1 MGKDSCTMEIRWW
14 KLRAILF
21 GYRGYIYIKRYF
33 KITSIRFLVTFV
45 WLTSPCEYFFFFSC
59 LLMTK
64 ILMAVDEIIVNL
76 LKLIVFIFKNLLR
89 YYTNIINS
97 SILEIE
103 RERKVKFADIYIFIL
118 FFKRYKSDSGK
129 VFPLRKARSKSSSI
143 PSRLHNRTRRESFP
157 CFEDI
162 GKTTFKT
169 ALYDSKL
176 GERRYYVS
184 PCWKIFWTKYPSNGN
199 RQMVNNGCS
208 VNFFKTSN
216 KSRYYSY

>member
-1 MGKDSCTMEIRWW
+1 MET
-14 KLRAILF
+14 ACDILF

-64 ILMAVDEIIVNL
+64 ICILMAVDEIIVNL

-103 RERKVKFADIYIFIL
+103 RERNKSKICRYIYIFIL
-118 FFKRYKSDSGK
+118 SFKRYKSDSGK

-143 PSRLHNRTRRESFP
+143 PSRLHTIGRDAKAFRASRTLVKLLSKLRYTIPNLAR
-157 CFEDI
+157 EDI
-162 GKTTFKT
+162 TSRHVGKYSGQNI
-169 ALYDSKL
+169 L
-176 GERRYYVS
+176 
-184 PCWKIFWTKYPSNGN
+184 
-199 RQMVNNGCS
+199 QMEIVKWWIMG
-208 VNFFKTSN
+208 VQ
-216 KSRYYSY
+216 

>member
-1 MGKDSCTMEIRWW
+1 MET
-14 KLRAILF
+14 ACDILF

-64 ILMAVDEIIVNL
+64 ICILMAVDEIIVNL

-103 RERKVKFADIYIFIL
+103 RERKVKFADIYI
-118 FFKRYKSDSGK
+118 YSY
-129 VFPLRKARSKSSSI
+129 FPL
-143 PSRLHNRTRRESFP
+143 N
-157 CFEDI
+157 DI
-162 GKTTFKT
+162 NQILGKFS
-169 ALYDSKL
+169 LWEKL
-176 GERRYYVS
+176 EVKVH
-184 PCWKIFWTKYPSNGN
+184 PFHLDFTL
-199 RQMVNNGCS
+199 
-208 VNFFKTSN
+208 
-216 KSRYYSY
+216 